1 MWESFVPGLC
11 IPSIQA
17 TTSWL
22 LALAVFLSFS
32 NSLSIAMVYA
42 PQGATASAK
51 SYTEDQTSAFARTK
65 DLDHS
70 ISVYQKSG
78 HVLLKNQLA

>member
-32 NSLSIAMVYA
+32 TSLSITMVYA

-51 SYTEDQTSAFARTK
+51 TYTEDLTGVFARKRT
-65 DLDHS
+65 
-70 ISVYQKSG
+70 
-78 HVLLKNQLA
+78 